1 LAGATDPVL
10 ANAETKWA
18 VLKAFNALIDH
29 IANGRLKETMACFTE
44 DADVALFGSELS
56 DTSLGAEAIR
66 EHMTEIYARPYR
78 VLFDL
83 QPGKVSAHGHVAW
96 VTAEGTLRL
105 STEDE
110 RRPYRLTAI
119 MERRGD
125 RWLWQRFEGSEPR

>member
-1 LAGATDPVL
+1 ML

-18 VLKAFNALIDH
+18 VLKAFDALIDH
-29 IANGRLKETMACFTE
+29 IANGRLRETMACFTD

-56 DTSLGAEAIR
+56 DTSLGAASIR
-66 EHMTEIYARPYR
+66 EHLAEIYARPYR

-83 QPGKVSAHGHVAW
+83 RPGKVSAYGSVAW

-110 RRPYRLTAI
+110 RRPYRLTAVI
-119 MERRGD
+119 ERRGD
-125 RWLWQRFEGSEPR
+125 RWLWQLFSGSEPR